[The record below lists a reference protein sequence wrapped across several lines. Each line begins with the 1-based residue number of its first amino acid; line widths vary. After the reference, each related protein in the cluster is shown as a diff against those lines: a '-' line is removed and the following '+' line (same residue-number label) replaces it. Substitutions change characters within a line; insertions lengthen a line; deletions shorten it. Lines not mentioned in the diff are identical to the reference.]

1 MARCDLFHYRCGWK
15 KRDAK
20 TAADMPA
27 KFPKTGGDERPPQRR
42 SIFMTSSAYF
52 FFFLVPFSSRGYND
66 TADREENPPQSSRSQ
81 RSTVVG
87 IRRQPLI
94 TFFLS
99 LSTSQSFSCSPPLGK
114 RKRRTGNGAKLFLH
128 LVISFL
134 FGWVG
139 GGILLSVLAMS
150 ATRESQLFSPPL
162 PLTNYSV
169 PQRARTHSVEREQA
183 LPRNGEASGV
193 LAGPYSDVGR
203 GPLAPPPLS
212 LSHFTSCIAG
222 EEEEGKRGRDPREER
237 AVPREGR
244 GGGKE
249 ARSLSSLFP
258 LPSSRLRGRI
268 FMGNEAAAAAAAG
281 ALGRFALSGAK
292 IAICGTFFCDFG
304 T

>member
-1 MARCDLFHYRCGWK
+1 MGK
-15 KRDAK
+15 
-20 TAADMPA
+20 
-27 KFPKTGGDERPPQRR
+27 G
-42 SIFMTSSAYF
+42 
-52 FFFLVPFSSRGYND
+52 
-66 TADREENPPQSSRSQ
+66 
-81 RSTVVG
+81 
-87 IRRQPLI
+87 
-94 TFFLS
+94 
-99 LSTSQSFSCSPPLGK
+99 GK
-114 RKRRTGNGAKLFLH
+114 RKRKGEPETGQNFSPSCHLFP
-128 LVISFL
+128 FWMG
-134 FGWVG
+134 GWGV
-139 GGILLSVLAMS
+139 LLSVLAMS
-150 ATRESQLFSPPL
+150 QLFSRPP
-162 PLTNYSV
+162 PV
-169 PQRARTHSVEREQA
+169 PPQLLRTTARSRTHSVEA